1 MDKKE
6 QVQKLLNFHEMMK
19 SKWLLIT
26 EEDMYKRIQCLEK
39 MKDIQAEIRSEIQE
53 TKILYDIE
61 VWKILLEL
69 KLLTNDFW
77 KKVHTDSTASA
88 IAKEKTKEKLL
99 DMNLLKLQ
107 SDLLQ
112 SKIDTIVEYINIVK
126 LKIRKD
132 NVAI

>member
-6 QVQKLLNFHEMMK
+6 QVQKLLDFHEMMK

-53 TKILYDIE
+53 AKILYDIE

>member
-6 QVQKLLNFHEMMK
+6 QVQKLLDFHEMMK

-53 TKILYDIE
+53 AKILYDIE

-88 IAKEKTKEKLL
+88 IAKERTKKKLL